1 MSHQITITVSDEVYQ
16 GLQSVA
22 DGRTISEVI
31 EELARPVIAESEL
44 DGSYREM
51 SLDANRERDASEWIE
66 GVVQDSLPGGSIA
79 PR

>member
-66 GVVQDSLPGGSIA
+66 GVFQDSLPGGSIA